1 MGRKVRVS
9 IHACIRSSFL
19 QSFYFFIHTTWGA
32 SDKTHLKAM
41 SDEGTFERTEEMEKL
56 IETRYTFVICFVGV
70 CRRLEVELGNA
81 DFLKEQ
87 FKDLITPS
95 GMHLCTLRGHTGMVQ
110 CLTAVGGKVYSG
122 SFDETI
128 RVWDTATHEC
138 ISTLRGHT
146 DYVRFLAI
154 VGDKVYSS
162 GADKTMRVWGTA
174 THECIST
181 LRGHTDYALCLTVV
195 GDKMYYGF
203 VDKTIRICT

>member
-70 CRRLEVELGNA
+70 FRRLVIELGDT

-87 FKDLITPS
+87 FKDLVTPS
-95 GMHLCTLRGHTGMVQ
+95 GIHPFTLDGHTGYVS
-110 CLTAVGGKVYSG
+110 CLTAVG
-122 SFDETI
+122 
-128 RVWDTATHEC
+128 
-138 ISTLRGHT
+138 
-146 DYVRFLAI
+146 
-154 VGDKVYSS
+154 DKVYPGIVIMPSEYGMLLLMS
-162 GADKTMRVWGTA
+162 
-174 THECIST
+174 
-181 LRGHTDYALCLTVV
+181 ALASCEGMLILC
-195 GDKMYYGF
+195 F
-203 VDKTIRICT
+203 VSL